1 VILGYIYL
9 KYFKVKLMDITV
21 QNEFNKYIDDFSKN
35 LLVLKSN
42 IYPILNE
49 AIININ
55 KCLQI
60 GGKLIFFGNG
70 GSASDS
76 QHLCAEF
83 VGRYKKDREPLAAIA
98 LNTDTSI
105 LTAVANDMGYE
116 NIFSRQVK
124 ALAKKEDL
132 LFAIST
138 SGESKNVINAVS
150 VGKELGLTSISLTGM
165 KESSLS
171 RMSDICISVPSNQ
184 VNQIQEMHIL
194 IGHFI
199 CEMVEKDL

>member
-1 VILGYIYL
+1 
-9 KYFKVKLMDITV
+9 V

-138 SGESKNVINAVS
+138 SGESKNVINALS

>member
-1 VILGYIYL
+1 MILGYIYL

>member
-1 VILGYIYL
+1 MILGYIYL

-116 NIFSRQVK
+116 FFLDK
-124 ALAKKEDL
+124 LKL
-132 LFAIST
+132 
-138 SGESKNVINAVS
+138 
-150 VGKELGLTSISLTGM
+150 
-165 KESSLS
+165 
-171 RMSDICISVPSNQ
+171 
-184 VNQIQEMHIL
+184 
-194 IGHFI
+194 
-199 CEMVEKDL
+199 

>member
-1 VILGYIYL
+1 
-9 KYFKVKLMDITV
+9 MDIAV
-21 QNEFNKYIDDFSKN
+21 QNEFNKYIDDSSKN
-35 LLVLKSN
+35 LLDLKLN

-49 AIININ
+49 AIINIK
-55 KCLQI
+55 KCLQV

-138 SGESKNVINAVS
+138 SGESKNVINALS

-199 CEMVEKDL
+199 CEMVEKNL

>member
-1 VILGYIYL
+1 MVLGYIYL
-9 KYFKVKLMDITV
+9 KYFKVKLMDIAV